1 MSSLRAP
8 LGAPHGRLLARCAL
22 LAVLLAATG
31 VLWWALLHG
40 AAVEPAQIIKSAV
53 CNGSN
58 ASQGTGTGGS
68 TANAGVSC
76 SDRSLNGFIDAAN
89 SLINPV
95 VVAMIAVCPLGCLVG
110 AGALMFGSRRGL
122 LIVGSSIGT
131 LVFVGSIKGI
141 IA

>member
-1 MSSLRAP
+1 V
-8 LGAPHGRLLARCAL
+8 AL
-22 LAVLLAATG
+22 LVAVVLLAW
-31 VLWWALLHG
+31 VLLHG
-40 AAVEPAQIIKSAV
+40 AGDGLAQIIRGAV

-58 ASQGTGTGGS
+58 ASQGTGAGGV
-68 TANAGVSC
+68 TANSGVSC

-95 VVAMIAVCPLGCLVG
+95 VVAMIAICPLGCLVG

-122 LIVGSSIGT
+122 LIIGSSIGT